1 MNAGKLNQRI
11 TLQKRVDGQKKS
23 GQQAEDWVDYC
34 TVWAQVKCT
43 NSGYADSDG
52 VVRYDG
58 VYRFYIRWRSD
69 VTAGMR
75 VVWKGRVFELTG
87 PPADWES
94 EKVGLTLQAKE
105 RL

>member
-11 TLQKRVDGQKKS
+11 TLQRRKVGQAKS
-23 GQQAEDWVDYC
+23 GQASGEWEDVC

-43 NSGYADSDG
+43 NSGYADTDG
-52 VVRYDG
+52 VVRYEG
-58 VYRFYIRWRSD
+58 VYRFYIRWRAD

-94 EKVGLTLQAKE
+94 DRIGLTLLAKE